1 MNEHS
6 RAGQPTLKRSL
17 NLPLLTLYGLGTT
30 IGGGIYVLIGSV
42 AGRAGM
48 YAPFSFILA
57 ALLATFTALCF
68 AELSSRYPKSAGE
81 AVYIREGL
89 NIKSLSIAVGFLVIG
104 NGVISS
110 AAMANGF
117 AGYFQTVIDLPAWI
131 SIIGITLAIG
141 IIAFWGIGKSVIAA
155 AVITVVE
162 IGGLGLIIWVGW
174 DGIATVP
181 ERAGSLVPPF
191 KSVAWAGILGGSF
204 LAYFAFIGFED
215 MVNVAE
221 EVKNVRRTLPA
232 AIILTLILTV
242 ILYAGVSLVTI
253 VGMPIGQLAASSAPL
268 TDFYEYKTGQSGK
281 IITVISIFALLNGAL
296 IQVIMAAR
304 VLYGMGKQG
313 WLPAWVS
320 HVNKTTKTPDTATG
334 IATLIALALALS
346 FAIEKLAQMTTF
358 VIMLISILVNLS
370 LWRLK
375 QRGIASSGT
384 ITIPIWIPMTGVF
397 VTLIFAALVF
407 QDLIKNF

>member
-117 AGYFQTVIDLPAWI
+117 AGYFQTVIDLPA
-131 SIIGITLAIG
+131 
-141 IIAFWGIGKSVIAA
+141 
-155 AVITVVE
+155 
-162 IGGLGLIIWVGW
+162 
-174 DGIATVP
+174 
-181 ERAGSLVPPF
+181 
-191 KSVAWAGILGGSF
+191 
-204 LAYFAFIGFED
+204 
-215 MVNVAE
+215 
-221 EVKNVRRTLPA
+221 
-232 AIILTLILTV
+232 
-242 ILYAGVSLVTI
+242 
-253 VGMPIGQLAASSAPL
+253 
-268 TDFYEYKTGQSGK
+268 
-281 IITVISIFALLNGAL
+281 
-296 IQVIMAAR
+296 
-304 VLYGMGKQG
+304 
-313 WLPAWVS
+313 
-320 HVNKTTKTPDTATG
+320 
-334 IATLIALALALS
+334 
-346 FAIEKLAQMTTF
+346 
-358 VIMLISILVNLS
+358 
-370 LWRLK
+370 
-375 QRGIASSGT
+375 
-384 ITIPIWIPMTGVF
+384 
-397 VTLIFAALVF
+397 
-407 QDLIKNF
+407 